1 MYLDFLVKVPTVKGK
16 ITRRKKSNVVYIE
29 YEYDRVYDPSR
40 KYTFPKRVTI
50 GKLSDTDPE
59 LMKPN
64 QNFLKYF
71 PDAELPESKNRTSRS
86 SCLRVGTYFVL
97 RKIIEECSLND
108 ILGKYFGSRDMGL
121 FFRSGCL
128 FDHSRKQCSAVLSG
142 LYIQPSTFY
151 GKDETIQRF
160 NRIRFPEFSN
170 R

>member
-86 SCLRVGTYFVL
+86 SCLRVGAYFVL
-97 RKIIEECSLND
+97 RKIIEECSLKD
-108 ILGKYFGSRDMGL
+108 ILGKYFGSRDMASNCPWTYSPTVDMA
-121 FFRSGCL
+121 RE
-128 FDHSRKQCSAVLSG
+128 VLSG

>member
-86 SCLRVGTYFVL
+86 SCLRVGAYFVL
-97 RKIIEECSLND
+97 RKIIGECSLKD
-108 ILGKYFGSRDMGL
+108 ILVKYF
-121 FFRSGCL
+121 
-128 FDHSRKQCSAVLSG
+128 
-142 LYIQPSTFY
+142 
-151 GKDETIQRF
+151 
-160 NRIRFPEFSN
+160 
-170 R
+170 